1 MIDNLDYFH
10 PIGSIFE
17 TVDDN
22 FDPNISWGG
31 VWNLDDSNAVIVSQN
46 TANMYFSGAVSSI
59 TGSDTVTLAINQIPN
74 HTHTG
79 TIRAILSTSTAVYDC
94 TRGSVF
100 QKINNS
106 NRGVY
111 EYYGGGTWYT
121 NFVGDGNAHEN
132 RMKFTTVHRWV
143 RVA

>member
-22 FDPNISWGG
+22 FDPNISWG

>member
-1 MIDNLDYFH
+1 MIDNLNIFH
-10 PIGSIFE
+10 PIGSVYE
-17 TVDDN
+17 TVNDD

-31 VWNLDDSNAVIVSQN
+31 SWILDDTNSVFVSQKLSD
-46 TANMYFSGAVSSI
+46 TYFSGAISSVTGQDSI
-59 TGSDTVTLAINQIPN
+59 TLTVNQIPS

-79 TIRAILSTSTAVYDC
+79 NIRAILSTGSTKYDC

-106 NRGVY
+106 NHSVY
-111 EYYGGGTWYT
+111 EYYGIGTWYT
-121 NFVGDGNAHEN
+121 NFVGGGGAHEN
-132 RMKFTTVHRWV
+132 RMKFNTVKRWV